1 MLAPSAVAAG
11 GEIYTDAE
19 GMKPHPTPQ
28 AMTGEDIRST
38 IAEYAQAAKNAVT
51 ARFDGIELHSAN
63 GYLLEQ
69 FIRPNTNQRTRCL
82 WRSDKEPRAF
92 CAGNGGG
99 GGGCHWQGQG
109 RNPAFFVRRVQRH
122 ALYDGMEADYTYLA
136 QELERAAWF
145 ISTSWTTRPWALRR
159 CPMP

>member
-51 ARFDGIELHSAN
+51 ARLTASNCTARTATCLN
-63 GYLLEQ
+63 SSSV
-69 FIRPNTNQRTRCL
+69 RTRI
-82 WRSDKEPRAF
+82 SAPMSMA
-92 CAGNGGG
+92 
-99 GGGCHWQGQG
+99 
-109 RNPAFFVRRVQRH
+109 VR
-122 ALYDGMEADYTYLA
+122 
-136 QELERAAWF
+136 
-145 ISTSWTTRPWALRR
+145 
-159 CPMP
+159 